1 MLRPRV
7 IPVLLLKNTGLVK
20 SVKFKNHRYVGDPIN
35 AIKIFNDKEVDELIF
50 LDIDA
55 SKNNTPPN
63 FELISQIASECFMP
77 VCYGGGITKLD
88 QIEKMA
94 QAVINTNAVI
104 SSKNSI
110 ASAITSLSKEVI
122 IRAHTYFLKSYH
134 DSFFAIHFHWMKHVD
149 KLTKK
154 NGYLSRHMAVHV
166 YVMHKLLKEIENEWK
181 TMTVFSPFIQYCN
194 ENIQNEDEKNMTINV
209 MPAKFF
215 KLAKDVLIKHFDQ
228 WQSPMLLP
236 LVLGGDAITTQT
248 LSSYFID

>member
-88 QIEKMA
+88 QIEKILKLGIEKIA
-94 QAVINTNAVI
+94 INTQNLKDSNFIKKASNLFG
-104 SSKNSI
+104 SSTIVVSIDINKNFLGNYSIYSHSLKKNYKNIFDFIKKIEDDGAGEILINSI
-110 ASAITSLSKEVI
+110 YNDGIMKGYDFSLVKKISMNSKIPVIACGGASSIQDFRDVIKSNASA
-122 IRAHTYFLKSYH
+122 AAAG
-134 DSFFAIHFHWMKHVD
+134 SFFVFH
-149 KLTKK
+149 
-154 NGYLSRHMAVHV
+154 GP
-166 YVMHKLLKEIENEWK
+166 HK
-181 TMTVFSPFIQYCN
+181 
-194 ENIQNEDEKNMTINV
+194 
-209 MPAKFF
+209 A
-215 KLAKDVLIKHFDQ
+215 VLI
-228 WQSPMLLP
+228 
-236 LVLGGDAITTQT
+236 
-248 LSSYFID
+248 SYPNEEELNYICS

>member
-88 QIEKMA
+88 QIEKILKLGIEKIS
-94 QAVINTNAVI
+94 INSNCLIDENFIKKASKVFGSSTIVVSIDIKRNFFGNYNIYSHNSTKINYKLFDFIKKAEKDGAGEIMINYVNNDGMMGGYNLELVKEISTNI
-104 SSKNSI
+104 SLPVI
-110 ASAITSLSKEVI
+110 ASGGASSIKDFRDVV
-122 IRAHTYFLKSYH
+122 KSNASAAAAG
-134 DSFFAIHFHWMKHVD
+134 SFFVFH
-149 KLTKK
+149 
-154 NGYLSRHMAVHV
+154 GP
-166 YVMHKLLKEIENEWK
+166 HK
-181 TMTVFSPFIQYCN
+181 
-194 ENIQNEDEKNMTINV
+194 
-209 MPAKFF
+209 A
-215 KLAKDVLIKHFDQ
+215 VLI
-228 WQSPMLLP
+228 
-236 LVLGGDAITTQT
+236 
-248 LSSYFID
+248 SYPSEEELNYICT